1 MERFSKFYKRELNLL
16 VNELNAFVSED
27 NIWVTLPNINNSAGN
42 LSLHIIGNLQHFI
55 GHIIGGSDY
64 KRDRDA
70 EFSTKNVARQSM
82 IDDLHSTANMIE
94 QVLGSINEEGMN
106 RQFPIQLNN
115 QSYTTYDFVMHLLI
129 HLSYHV
135 GQVNYLRR
143 ALEPT
148 R

>member
-82 IDDLHSTANMIE
+82 IDDLQSTANMIE
-94 QVLGSINEEGMN
+94 QVLASVNEEGMN